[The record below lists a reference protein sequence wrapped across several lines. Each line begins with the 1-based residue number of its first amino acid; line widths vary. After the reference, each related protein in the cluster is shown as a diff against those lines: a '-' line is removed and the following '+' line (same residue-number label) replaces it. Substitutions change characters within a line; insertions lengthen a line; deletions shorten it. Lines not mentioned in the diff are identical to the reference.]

1 MTRVDA
7 DPRDDEAAAKRR
19 DLDRLTELIVPH
31 LPDHATTVAA
41 AFPHMTPADLAEV
54 EAVLARLGDDTE
66 DAEAAWRRQQWLLRL
81 AQLEATALDILKHGQ
96 PRLRNGKVL
105 YDPQTGEPLRNRNID
120 RSARALL
127 RRIQRERSR
136 WTGLPPSAD
145 DEAPS

>member
-1 MTRVDA
+1 VDA

-96 PRLRNGKVL
+96 
-105 YDPQTGEPLRNRNID
+105 TGEPLRNRNID